1 MAAHLNIIPP
11 PVGGW
16 KDDIC
21 DCCNH
26 PRSACH
32 GYWLWPCMVGQ
43 MQEKMVGPQGV
54 CYQTAC
60 CAVALGFVPYVGG
73 LAQWIF
79 AATQAKNVL
88 TRTRELYA
96 IPGDD
101 CNDCLCAFFCM
112 TCSMCRVYRHVNDYH
127 GADADKTVC
136 CDCSATLDAP
146 HPPTPAWAVQRPGV
160 MTQQPGIEMQQP
172 RVAYAMQ
179 PGAYA
184 AAQPGVYA
192 AQQPPIAEVAPTP
205 YEPAPAK
212 HVGTG
217 TVVQGAV
224 VQGAVVQGAV
234 VQATAPQPQ
243 QPQGRFDPYTGQ
255 PTAQPG
261 PITKR

>member
-1 MAAHLNIIPP
+1 MPVAILTHAPP
-11 PVGGW
+11 PVGAW
-16 KDDIC
+16 KDGIC
-21 DCCNH
+21 DCCKH

-32 GYWLWPCMVGQ
+32 GYWLWPCMLGQ
-43 MQEKMVGPQGV
+43 MQEKMVGPKGV
-54 CYQTAC
+54 CFQTCC
-60 CAVALGFVPYVGG
+60 CAVALQYCRVLDGG
-73 LAQWIF
+73 LSQWVF
-79 AATQAKNVL
+79 ATMQAKNVL

-96 IPGDD
+96 IPGDQ
-101 CNDCLCAFFCM
+101 CNDCLCACFCL

-127 GADADKTVC
+127 GVDADKTVC

-179 PGAYA
+179 PG
-184 AAQPGVYA
+184 VYA

-205 YEPAPAK
+205 YEAAPAK

-217 TVVQGAV
+217 TVIQGAV
-224 VQGAVVQGAV
+224 VQGAVVL
-234 VQATAPQPQ
+234 
-243 QPQGRFDPYTGQ
+243 GQ